1 MKKTLFSVLLLSLLL
16 VSCKNNQNSDSENV
30 VFTEEATTESVSED
44 TSVANNAFEEDDADA
59 DTDEDDTDAE
69 HTNAT
74 SDSEDWDAVLDSYE
88 EYVNNYISLLK
99 KAMNGDMDALSE
111 YPSVMEDAQEL
122 SEKLQKAQDSM
133 SSSQLSRYT
142 KITNKLTQAAAEL

>member
-30 VFTEEATTESVSED
+30 VSTEEATTESVSED
-44 TSVANNAFEEDDADA
+44 TSVANNAFEEDDAD
-59 DTDEDDTDAE
+59 TDEYDTDAE
-69 HTNAT
+69 DTNAT

-99 KAMNGDMDALSE
+99 KAKNGDMDALSE
-111 YPSVMEDAQEL
+111 YPTVMKDAQEL
-122 SEKLQKAQDSM
+122 SEKLQKAKGSM

-142 KITNKLTQAAAEL
+142 KITTNMTKAAASMN